1 MSNLN
6 GGNVRSLMEAYHSI
20 YEQPQEETLTEEQV
34 WEEVEAWV
42 NSLIEEGYDLSQ
54 FTWEEVFQVYVDGFE
69 QLDEQGGRLPGPA
82 RRAAIQQ
89 RNADAAAVNAAALKA
104 GGGQT
109 AVNSALMQR
118 YGGRMPSQRQLA
130 RHSSGA
136 LTANRVA
143 ATGRENLFR
152 GGGGEAAMRDKGLTR
167 QQVMA
172 QGVRNMEAKPTSASG
187 TQRPAPAAATPPKD
201 VIVKAAKGGVPG
213 TLNKTTGKWTASAPA
228 TPAPTG
234 TKPTTPAGGAV
245 ADQNPAA
252 PAKRPSILSGLDDLK
267 KMRMASQIRQKTGA
281 PNITSDMIGDKSIKA
296 PTTPTAGG
304 KAPTPQVRAQTPSK
318 LGAAPVPAKTSATPA
333 GGKEDIF
340 TSTPP
345 GGKPY
350 GSGVKK
356 DPTGTPY
363 GQKRPGGPLF

>member
-20 YEQPQEETLTEEQV
+20 YEQPQEEMLTEEQIIV
-34 WEEVEAWV
+34 NEFCESWFQQCIDEDVDFSQYSDDVILEAMCEAFGQEMGTPTKPSAFAGIGSWFNKNV
-42 NSLIEEGYDLSQ
+42 QAWKDRGVSGKVGLNQKPTQPAAQPTQQPTTKPTQQGVGADRRRFRGSGY
-54 FTWEEVFQVYVDGFE
+54 
-69 QLDEQGGRLPGPA
+69 
-82 RRAAIQQ
+82 
-89 RNADAAAVNAAALKA
+89 
-104 GGGQT
+104 
-109 AVNSALMQR
+109 
-118 YGGRMPSQRQLA
+118 RQP
-130 RHSSGA
+130 
-136 LTANRVA
+136 TPTPNPA
-143 ATGRENLFR
+143 ATSRP
-152 GGGGEAAMRDKGLTR
+152 AT
-167 QQVMA
+167 
-172 QGVRNMEAKPTSASG
+172 
-187 TQRPAPAAATPPKD
+187 PAPAGAPKD

-296 PTTPTAGG
+296 PT
-304 KAPTPQVRAQTPSK
+304 PQVRSQTPPVAK
-318 LGAAPVPAKTSATPA
+318 PAPAATPA
-333 GGKEDIF
+333 VPTNNTATAFSSG
-340 TSTPP
+340 TNLAP
-345 GGKPY
+345 GANKV
-350 GSGVKK
+350 VKK

-363 GQKRPGGPLF
+363 GKNRPGGPLF